1 MRMYLAL
8 RKRDLGM
15 CLVNSEKR
23 FYSLMLYKDLS
34 KVVLTAK
41 KDYREPERSEG
52 YMEKMYLLL
61 PVEIF
66 LTEIP
71 NG

>member
-1 MRMYLAL
+1 MKMYLAL
-8 RKRDLGM
+8 KKEYHTM
-15 CLVNSEKR
+15 CLVDSEKR
-23 FYSLMLYKDLS
+23 FYSLMLHKDLNQ
-34 KVVLTAK
+34 VVLTAK
-41 KDYREPERSEG
+41 KDYREPEGSEG
-52 YMEKMYLLL
+52 FMEKEYLLL